1 MDDDRECWPWLHTVT
16 NTFICCRCC
25 AVDNDVHYNTSA
37 DHDTSR
43 RKWHETHTDVRQK
56 MTTVFGLPKYVA
68 NLLRQLDKHKDCLKW
83 AVDDD
88 ASHKITL
95 TLTWNFRQHHAAATK
110 EKLWERLQR
119 AVTLGAT
126 VTAAGCI
133 PTDVRRLLDSAPKR
147 RSGRS
152 RLRRHLE
159 WIRGGSMAS
168 LPSLSQSQSPTRH
181 CSFCERAAS
190 STSLS
195 STKPGHLRYS
205 WPRASSSSP
214 ARPSQS
220 PSPIRASTPLTSPT
234 RSNTSSTHTSPTRV
248 KLVYRSE
255 EEVET
260 SIGKVMERVRRKTQ
274 DELSVIREQWD
285 QTIREWPERMRRES
299 RRSLRIIPTT
309 PPVRNTSA
317 VTSPVSAPVT
327 PQAGSSAPIPVSV
340 TPQTG
345 SRTAISP
352 SAGDTSAVTPPV
364 RGDSLIAP
372 RGNSIATHG
381 IPVTPP
387 VQGNSVITA
396 QPRTN
401 TASSQNQY
409 QLKVCVHRVDESVT
423 CKQSCDMTTRGNS
436 TLIM

>member
-1 MDDDRECWPWLHTVT
+1 
-16 NTFICCRCC
+16 
-25 AVDNDVHYNTSA
+25 
-37 DHDTSR
+37 
-43 RKWHETHTDVRQK
+43 

-68 NLLRQLDKHKDCLKW
+68 SLLRQLDKHKDCLKW

-110 EKLWERLQR
+110 ERLWERLQR

-133 PTDVRRLLDSAPKR
+133 PTDVRQLLDSAPKR

-152 RLRRHLE
+152 RLKRHLE
-159 WIRGGSMAS
+159 WIRGGGSMAS
-168 LPSLSQSQSPTRH
+168 LPSLSRSQSPMRH

-220 PSPIRASTPLTSPT
+220 PSPIRASTPVTSPT

-255 EEVET
+255 EEVERDM
-260 SIGKVMERVRRKTQ
+260 GKVMERVRRKTQ

-309 PPVRNTSA
+309 PPARNTSA

-327 PQAGSSAPIPVSV
+327 PQADSTPLPGSAPITSH
-340 TPQTG
+340 TNT
-345 SRTAISP
+345 RTAISP
-352 SAGDTSAVTPPV
+352 SDGHTSAVTPPG
-364 RGDSLIAP
+364 RGDSVITP
-372 RGNSIATHG
+372 RGNSIVT
-381 IPVTPP
+381 PVAPP

-401 TASSQNQY
+401 TASNQY
-409 QLKVCVHRVDESVT
+409 ELKVCVHRIDESVT